1 MTLTLFPVGLREVSR
16 PYSKVSGDMALWT
29 SDHDH
34 DSWTEGGARLSGG
47 SHESHGKVLLEV
59 RWRHRSLFGSSACKS
74 CKLVVFQGVVA
85 LRPRSNHLR

>member
-1 MTLTLFPVGLREVSR
+1 MTLTLCPVGLREVSH
-16 PYSKVSGDMALWT
+16 PDCKVSGDMALWN

-59 RWRHRSLFGSSACKS
+59 RWWHGGSSCSSDCK
-74 CKLVVFQGVVA
+74 
-85 LRPRSNHLR
+85 R